1 MPTTT
6 YETIRDAMIV
16 AVNGK
21 TPTSRTDVP
30 FRVSRAEMPL
40 DEWADA
46 NPGAC
51 FRRFAI
57 GPALDDEE
65 FQVSNLDVREEVVT
79 CSVTICYPNDYRYGI
94 ENRRDM
100 HDIIREDHKSLLQV
114 IGPEGGF
121 RSFADASIRFLSSS
135 TEDIGPVSI
144 RTLDLQIRYYRS
156 MP

>member
-1 MPTTT
+1 MATTT

-21 TPTSRTDVP
+21 TPTSHTAVP
-30 FRVSRAEMPL
+30 FLVSRAEL
-40 DEWADA
+40 VIDEWAEA

-57 GPALDDEE
+57 GPAEDDEE
-65 FQVSNLDVREEVVT
+65 FQTSNLDVREEVVT
-79 CSVTICYPNDYRYGI
+79 CSVFVAYPNDFRYGGQ
-94 ENRRDM
+94 NRRDM
-100 HDIIREDHKSLLQV
+100 HDIIREDHKSILQV

-121 RSFADASIRFLSSS
+121 RSFADASIRFLSAS
-135 TEDIGPVSI
+135 TEGLGAVSMRI
-144 RTLDLQIRYYRS
+144 LDLEVRYYRS